1 MRLGHRVKDV
11 WEPEVLARLDQKR
24 DEEAAILDDY
34 RKLADEVQD
43 EWVRYLLRMVV
54 DDEERHHRLLDEM
67 RNHLAWD
74 TTSAE
79 APMVP
84 WLTEPADRRRLGDL
98 AERFLAV
105 ERHDLRELRRLRA
118 ELEPIAETSLL
129 GLLAELMELD
139 TRKHIKVL
147 EFLVRV
153 AR

>member
-34 RKLADEVQD
+34 RTLAGEAQD

-54 DDEERHHRLLDEM
+54 EDEERHHRLLDEM

-74 TTSAE
+74 TTSAQE
-79 APMVP
+79 PMVP
-84 WLTEPADRRRLGDL
+84 WLTEPADRRRLVDL

-147 EFLVRV
+147 EFLVRA